1 MAITKIRSSVQ
12 LYVDNN
18 LDLNSKKITNLA
30 SPTQATDAAT
40 KEYVD
45 SVSAG
50 LDPKSSVVCRS
61 VSSSGWTTVVYN
73 NGTNGIGATITISSG
88 AYVMFDA
95 AFVLNDRVLVAE
107 GADLKNGI
115 YIVTATSAANGGTVT
130 LTRSTDFDAP
140 SKITSGAFTF
150 VETGSLYA
158 DSGWVLKTDGAIV
171 VGTTALE
178 FVQFSGAGQITAGAG
193 LTKTGNTIDVV
204 GTNNRITVNSDSID
218 IASTY
223 VGQASITTLGTIGT
237 GTWQGTI
244 VSPTYGGTGVN
255 NGTKTITLGGN
266 LTTSG
271 AFATTLTVTNT
282 TNVTLPTT
290 GTLATL
296 AGTETLTNKSINL
309 ANNTLTGTLALFSTA
324 LSDDD
329 FVGVTAT
336 QTLTNKTLTAPN
348 VTGLQIRDSSI
359 VFEGS
364 VDDTF
369 ETTLTVANP
378 TADVTVT
385 IPAITGTLIT
395 TGDTGT
401 VTNTML
407 AGSIANAKLANSTIT
422 INGSAIALGGSIS
435 GLAVTSGTL
444 AQFAATT
451 SAQLAGV
458 ISDETGSGALV
469 FGTSPTLVT
478 PLMNSIQGTTAASN
492 IVLYTNTT
500 GSLTL
505 GGATTSQTTVSGN
518 AISLSSETTLS
529 ISANTSVSL
538 TTDLVNLNAVS
549 NLTADTLLY
558 LNSSKHLVS
567 GTYYGT
573 PVVGAVATW
582 GTPDTFTKA
591 QTATTIT
598 NLQVW
603 LNGMLLT
610 VTDDYT
616 YSFGSNIISVNLNDS
631 FGATAADK
639 VVFAYIYK

>member
-30 SPTQATDAAT
+30 EPTLATDAAT
-40 KEYVD
+40 KGYVD
-45 SVSAG
+45 AMSVG
-50 LDPKSSVVCRS
+50 LDIKSSVVCRS
-61 VSSSGWTTVVYN
+61 VSSSGWTTAVYN

-88 AYVMFDA
+88 AYAMFDA
-95 AFVLNDRVLVAE
+95 AFVLNDRVLIAE

-115 YIVTATSAANGGTVT
+115 YVITATSAANGGTVT

-150 VETGSLYA
+150 IETGTLYA
-158 DSGWVLKTDGAIV
+158 DSGWVLKTDGAVV

-178 FVQFSGAGQITAGAG
+178 FVQFSGAGQITPGAG
-193 LTKTGNTIDVV
+193 LTKTGNTIDVI
-204 GTNNRITVNSDSID
+204 GTTNRITVNADSID

-223 VGQASITTLGTIGT
+223 IGQTSITTLGTIST
-237 GTWQGTI
+237 GAWQGSV

-266 LTTSG
+266 FTHTGAHTLGLTTTG
-271 AFATTLTVTNT
+271 NT
-282 TNVTLPTT
+282 SVTLPTT

-296 AGTETLTNKSINL
+296 IGTETLQNKTINL
-309 ANNTLTGTLALFSTA
+309 TNNSLSGTFAQFNTA

-364 VDDTF
+364 LDDTF

-458 ISDETGSGALV
+458 ISDETGSGSLV
-469 FGTSPTLVT
+469 FANTPTLVT
-478 PLMNSIQGTTAASN
+478 PKVNTITGVNATDAVSLYVATTGGISLGGTSSTLNLAVGNGSTINIGGAGSSTTITGTT
-492 IVLYTNTT
+492 VLL
-500 GSLTL
+500 S
-505 GGATTSQTTVSGN
+505 GATDS
-518 AISLSSETTLS
+518 
-529 ISANTSVSL
+529 
-538 TTDLVNLNAVS
+538 
-549 NLTADTLLY
+549 LLY
-558 LNSSKHLVS
+558 LNADKEIVTV
-567 GTYYGT
+567 GPYQGVQVT
-573 PVVGAVATW
+573 GAVATW
-582 GTPDTFTKA
+582 STPDTFSVN
-591 QTATTIT
+591 QTATYIS